1 MTQARCP
8 WTFKPL
14 EAGVTVSPYTNREL
28 PEGWTDAV
36 THCVAMA
43 GARNSGK
50 SLYTAVMI
58 KQLKQL
64 AHKHDRS
71 VQPAD
76 ESTRERYA
84 EVYEKPLFEEMRA
97 MDPTP
102 SAVATD
108 AYQRDPLIFEL
119 GVWPDEQGQPR
130 MNYLVFRDVAGED
143 LENPPENEA
152 DRENLAFFSHADLVI
167 FLFDPLRVK
176 QIQDFIHGLIPNIG
190 ELGADSLR
198 VLDNLLD
205 LLDTDT
211 PPPLAVTISKFD
223 TVQKLEQVDDV
234 RWKKLMSNRGAA
246 FRRDTG
252 WNFNDSDRYMVHLEA
267 ESLLRFLGANDLIN
281 KLYSAAPR
289 EGSFFVVSALGEA
302 PTGRQLARS
311 GIAPYRVLDPI
322 RWQLKQRGVFA
333 GDVS

>member
-1 MTQARCP
+1 MTQAQCP
-8 WTFKPL
+8 WTFQPL
-14 EAGVTVSPYTNREL
+14 SEGDTVSPYTGREL
-28 PEGWTDAV
+28 LPGWTEAV

-50 SLYTAVMI
+50 SLYTAVLI

-64 AHKHDRS
+64 AHKYDHS

-84 EVYEKPLFEEMRA
+84 EIYERPLFVEMKS

-108 AYQRDPLIFEL
+108 AYQRDPLIFDL
-119 GVWPDEQGQPR
+119 GEWPDEQGVMR
-130 MNYLVFRDVAGED
+130 VNYLVFRDVAGED
-143 LENPPENEA
+143 LENPPERAE
-152 DRENLAFFSHADLVI
+152 DREALSFFAHADLVI
-167 FLFDPLRVK
+167 FLFDPLRVQ
-176 QIQDFIHGLIPNIG
+176 QIQDFIHGLIPDIG
-190 ELGADSLR
+190 ELGSDPLI
-198 VLDNLLD
+198 VLDNLISLMG
-205 LLDTDT
+205 TDT

-223 TVQKLEQVDDV
+223 TVQALKDLDDS
-234 RWKKLMSNRGAA
+234 RWKKIMNNKGAA
-246 FRRDTG
+246 FLRDTG
-252 WNFNDSDRYMVHLEA
+252 WNYYDADRWMVHQEA

-281 KLYSAAPR
+281 KLSTMRAQD
-289 EGSFFVVSALGEA
+289 GSFFVTSALGEA

-322 RWQLKQRGVFA
+322 RWILSRRGLYA
-333 GDVS
+333 GELL

>member
-76 ESTRERYA
+76 SSTRERYE
-84 EVYEKPLFEEMRA
+84 EVYEKPLYEEMRA

-119 GVWPDEQGQPR
+119 GVWPDQQGTTR

-152 DRENLAFFSHADLVI
+152 DR
-167 FLFDPLRVK
+167 
-176 QIQDFIHGLIPNIG
+176 
-190 ELGADSLR
+190 
-198 VLDNLLD
+198 
-205 LLDTDT
+205 
-211 PPPLAVTISKFD
+211 
-223 TVQKLEQVDDV
+223 
-234 RWKKLMSNRGAA
+234 
-246 FRRDTG
+246 
-252 WNFNDSDRYMVHLEA
+252 
-267 ESLLRFLGANDLIN
+267 
-281 KLYSAAPR
+281 
-289 EGSFFVVSALGEA
+289 
-302 PTGRQLARS
+302 
-311 GIAPYRVLDPI
+311 
-322 RWQLKQRGVFA
+322 
-333 GDVS
+333 

>member
-1 MTQARCP
+1 MTMAKCP

-14 EAGVTVSPYTNREL
+14 EDGATVSPYTQREL
-28 PEGWTDAV
+28 PDGWTDSV

-64 AHKHDRS
+64 AHKHNRS

-76 ESTRERYA
+76 RSTRERYE

-119 GVWPDEQGQPR
+119 GKWPDPQGVER

-143 LENPPENEA
+143 LENPPESEA
-152 DRENLAFFSHADLVI
+152 DRENLAFFTYADLVI

-176 QIQDFIHGLIPNIG
+176 QIQDYIHGLIPNIG
-190 ELGADSLR
+190 ELGADSLS

-223 TVQKLEQVDDV
+223 TVQKLEQVDDA
-234 RWKKLMSNRGAA
+234 RWKKIMGNKGAA

-252 WNFNDSDRYMVHLEA
+252 WNFNDSDRHMVHQEA
-267 ESLLRFLGANDLIN
+267 HSLLSFLGAHDLIN
-281 KLYSAAPR
+281 KLGAAAPAD
-289 EGSFFVVSALGEA
+289 GSFFVVSALGEA
-302 PTGRQLARS
+302 PTGRKLARS

-322 RWQLKQRGVFA
+322 RWLLSRHGVFNQE
-333 GDVS
+333 VS